1 MTALRKQY
9 ISYMR
14 YRNYSARTI
23 KSYCLNLIQ
32 LSKYYNLSPETITR
46 DQFINYLYYLVEEKQ
61 VSTGCLN
68 QLISAY
74 KILIVEVLRREWEEF
89 NIRRPNQATKL
100 PVVLS
105 QKEVKQIIEITDNL
119 KHRTFISLIYSC
131 GLRLDELCN
140 LKVENIDSTRMQI
153 HIRSG
158 KGNKDRY
165 VMLSEKILLLL
176 REYWKRYRPKE
187 YLFEGATPGKAI
199 SRRTVQKAFQV
210 AVIKSG
216 IKKRPSIHTLRH
228 SFATHLLEKGVNLI
242 AIQRLLGHNQI
253 KTTLTYTHL
262 QTSPAAIKSP
272 FDELEGEG

>member
-1 MTALRKQY
+1 MTGLRKQY

-23 KSYCLNLIQ
+23 KSYCACLIQ
-32 LSKYYNLSPETITR
+32 LSKYYNLSPDKITR
-46 DQFINYLYYLVEEKQ
+46 NQFMDYLYYLVEEKQ
-61 VSTGCLN
+61 VSSVLLN

-74 KILIVEVLRREWEEF
+74 KILITEVLRREWEEF
-89 NIRRPNQATKL
+89 NIRRPSLSIKL

-105 QKEVKQIIEITDNL
+105 QKEVKRIIEVTSNL

-140 LKVENIDSTRMQI
+140 LKVADVDSTRMQI

-158 KGNKDRY
+158 KGKKDRY
-165 VMLSEKILLLL
+165 VMLSQKILLLL

-199 SRRTVQKAFQV
+199 SGRTVQSAFHV
-210 AVIKSG
+210 AVIKSK
-216 IKKRPSIHTLRH
+216 IKKRPCLHTLRH
-228 SFATHLLEKGVNLI
+228 CFATHLLEKGVNLI
-242 AIQRLLGHNQI
+242 AIQKLLGHNHI
-253 KTTLTYTHL
+253 KTTTIYTHL
-262 QTSPAAIKSP
+262 QTSPATIKSP
-272 FDELEGEG
+272 FDDLDI